1 MKKSKLGIVV
11 ARAIV
16 QGDLDRARRE
26 ANGRRSWGVAEVR
39 AIVGACR
46 AARARFP
53 GCEVSFREFLIA

>member
-1 MKKSKLGIVV
+1 MKRLLGITV

-16 QGDLDRARRE
+16 SGDVDRARRE
-26 ANGRRSWGVAEVR
+26 AGGRRSWTVPEAR

-53 GCEVSFREFLIA
+53 GCAVDSREFF